1 MPFGKLKSFKCFI
14 AGSEVFLP
22 EVQRTEKGEV
32 NLVQVSQSKE
42 LPDSSTTSL
51 AVQLAAG
58 VPLKQTGSVMV
69 RDVSGVPASLQ
80 EALDKDEEYKNFQQE
95 QQQQQQDKKEGE
107 V

>member
-1 MPFGKLKSFKCFI
+1 MPFGKLKSFKCLI

-69 RDVSGVPASLQ
+69 RDVTGVPASLQ
-80 EALDKDEEYKNFQQE
+80 NALDEDEAYKE
-95 QQQQQQDKKEGE
+95 SQQQQQQDKKEGE

>member
-1 MPFGKLKSFKCFI
+1 MPFGKLKSFKCLI

-32 NLVQVSQSKE
+32 NLVQVSQSKQ
-42 LPDSSTTSL
+42 LPDSSTTSV

-58 VPLKQTGSVMV
+58 VPLKQIGSVMV

-80 EALDKDEEYKNFQQE
+80 DALEKDEEFKMS
-95 QQQQQQDKKEGE
+95 QQQQQDKKEGE

>member
-1 MPFGKLKSFKCFI
+1 MPFGKLKSFRCLI

-32 NLVQVSQSKE
+32 NLVQVSQFKE

-69 RDVSGVPASLQ
+69 RDVSAVPASLQ
-80 EALDKDEEYKNFQQE
+80 AALDEDEEFKKS
-95 QQQQQQDKKEGE
+95 QQQQPQDKKEGE
-107 V
+107 E